1 MSTDTDDAVDGPGA
15 LTENSLEMVAL
26 RRFVYS
32 LAGYPPGEKQ
42 PDGYG
47 IIDAVD
53 DAIARI
59 EELEDG
65 AGGSADVPDDVQE
78 RLDALED
85 EVKRASATNDEQKAS
100 KLEKI
105 EAVVR
110 HAQSKDSGGIAGV
123 QIEYGEVIAAADCSR
138 QWAHTLMDE
147 IGATY
152 SWASTKAPAGKKKQ
166 LRIRTDDHSLEEMID
181 DIYEDEG

>member
-1 MSTDTDDAVDGPGA
+1 MSAGKSIQDLEEDLKEQLEHMHRELAKA
-15 LTENSLEMVAL
+15 RQRITELE
-26 RRFVYS
+26 
-32 LAGYPPGEKQ
+32 EQ
-42 PDGYG
+42 
-47 IIDAVD
+47 
-53 DAIARI
+53 
-59 EELEDG
+59 LEDG
-65 AGGSADVPDDVQE
+65 AGGDVPDDVQE

-85 EVKRASATNDEQKAS
+85 EVKRASATSDEQKAS

-110 HAQSKDSGGIAGV
+110 HAYSKDSGGIAGV

-166 LRIRTDDHSLEEMID
+166 LRIRTDDHSLEEMLD
-181 DIYEDEG
+181 DVYGGQE